1 MLGPPAGVLSA
12 WLAVYYRDGTGK
24 ALGNQVLPGIQLREA
39 FRKKKSQNCGPFPYG
54 GGQPHSVAFGGVF
67 PNITETILID
77 EICTKVRIYC
87 PKVII

>member
-39 FRKKKSQNCGPFPYG
+39 FRKKSHKTADLSRTGGATPFRSFWG
-54 GGQPHSVAFGGVF
+54 CF
-67 PNITETILID
+67 P
-77 EICTKVRIYC
+77 
-87 PKVII
+87 